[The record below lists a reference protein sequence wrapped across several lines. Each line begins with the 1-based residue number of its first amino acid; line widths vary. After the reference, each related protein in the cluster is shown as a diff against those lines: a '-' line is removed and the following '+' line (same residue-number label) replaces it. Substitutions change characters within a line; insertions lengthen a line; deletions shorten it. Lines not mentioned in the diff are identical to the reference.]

1 MTTKK
6 AYRYDPS
13 ASYAVTEHDVEYL
26 NVDGVTRLVRI
37 YQPEGPGPFPM
48 LLSIHGGAWTDKDH
62 TEYEST
68 STPLAATGIVV
79 AAIGQRVG
87 KGFPYPVQ
95 LQDINYGVRWLKAHA
110 SDFNGDPDSVGGIGY
125 SSGGHTL
132 PLAAMRPTDPRYSAL
147 PLEGS
152 SQVDANFAFTI
163 SCWPV
168 IEPYFRYEIAR
179 EKGNTDLM
187 EKHHIFFQGDEAMHE
202 STPINII
209 QSGEKVT
216 LPPAMVMHGTAD
228 DVMPIEA
235 SERFVA
241 AYNGAGGKAQ
251 LVPWQGKGHGWARE
265 AGLEADEFV
274 KIASEFIAKQLG

>member
-48 LLSIHGGAWTDKDH
+48 LLSIHGGAWTDKAH
-62 TEYEST
+62 PEYEST

-110 SDFNGDPDSVGGIGY
+110 SDFNGNPDSVGGIGY

-209 QSGEKVT
+209 QSGEEVT

-251 LVPWQGKGHGWARE
+251 LVPWQGKGHGWARA
-265 AGLEADEFV
+265 AGPEADEFV
-274 KIASEFIAKQLG
+274 KIASEFIANQLG

>member
-26 NVDGVTRLVRI
+26 NVDGITRLVRI

-152 SQVDANFAFTI
+152 FQVDSNFAFTI

-251 LVPWQGKGHGWARE
+251 LVPWQGKGHGWARA
-265 AGLEADEFV
+265 AGPEADEFV
-274 KIASEFIAKQLG
+274 KIASEFIANQLG

>member
-37 YQPEGPGPFPM
+37 YQPEGPGTFPM
-48 LLSIHGGAWTDKDH
+48 LLSIHGGAWTAKDH

-209 QSGEKVT
+209 RSGEKVT

-235 SERFVA
+235 AERFVA

-251 LVPWQGKGHGWARE
+251 LVPWQGKGHGWARA
-265 AGLEADEFV
+265 AGPEADEFV

>member
-241 AYNGAGGKAQ
+241 AYDGAGGKAQ
-251 LVPWQGKGHGWARE
+251 LVPWQGKGHGWARA
-265 AGLEADEFV
+265 AGPEADEFV

>member
-1 MTTKK
+1 MTIKK

-209 QSGEKVT
+209 QSGEEVT

-228 DVMPIEA
+228 DVIPIEA

-251 LVPWQGKGHGWARE
+251 LVPWQGKGHGWARA
-265 AGLEADEFV
+265 AGPEADEFV
-274 KIASEFIAKQLG
+274 KIASEFIAKQLR

>member
-152 SQVDANFAFTI
+152 SQVDSNFAFTI

-251 LVPWQGKGHGWARE
+251 LVPWQGKGHGWARA
-265 AGLEADEFV
+265 AGPEADEFV

>member
-251 LVPWQGKGHGWARE
+251 LVPWQGKGHGWARA
-265 AGLEADEFV
+265 AGPEADEFV
-274 KIASEFIAKQLG
+274 KIASEFIAKQLV

>member
-13 ASYAVTEHDVEYL
+13 ASYTVTEHDLEYL

-79 AAIGQRVG
+79 AAIAQRVG
-87 KGFPYPVQ
+87 EGFPYPVQ

-110 SDFNGDPDSVGGIGY
+110 SDFNGDPDAVGGIGY

-132 PLAAMRPTDPRYSAL
+132 PLAAMRPDDPRYSAL
-147 PLEGS
+147 SLEGS

-168 IEPYFRYEIAR
+168 IEPFFRYEIAR
-179 EKGNTDLM
+179 DKGNTELM

-202 STPINII
+202 STPLNII

-241 AYNGAGGKAQ
+241 AYNGAGGKAE
-251 LVPWQGKGHGWARE
+251 LVPWQGKGHGWARA
-265 AGLEADEFV
+265 AGSEADEFV
-274 KIASEFIAKQLG
+274 KIASEFISKQLG

>member
-13 ASYAVTEHDVEYL
+13 ASYEVREHDLEYL
-26 NVDGVTRLVRI
+26 NVGGVTRQVRI
-37 YQPEGPGPFPM
+37 YQPEGPGPFPL

-62 TEYEST
+62 TDYAST
-68 STPLAATGIVV
+68 SKPLAATGLVV
-79 AAIGQRVG
+79 ASIGQRVG
-87 KGFPYPVQ
+87 AGFPYPLQ
-95 LQDINYGVRWLKAHA
+95 LQDIHYGVRWLKAHA
-110 SDFNGDPDSVGGIGY
+110 GDFNGDPDAVGGIGY

-132 PLAAMRPTDPRYSAL
+132 PLAAMRINDPRYSAL

-152 SQVDANFAFTI
+152 SPADAKLAFTI

-168 IEPYFRYEIAR
+168 IEPFFRYEIA
-179 EKGNTDLM
+179 KANGNTELM
-187 EKHHIFFQGDEAMHE
+187 EKHHMFFQGDEAMHE
-202 STPINII
+202 STPLNVIE
-209 QSGEKVT
+209 SGEKIT
-216 LPPAMVMHGTAD
+216 LSPALVMHGTAD

-241 AYNGAGGKAQ
+241 AYNAAGGQAQ

-265 AGLEADEFV
+265 AGSEVDEFV
-274 KIASEFIAKQLG
+274 KVVTDFIAKQLG

>member
-209 QSGEKVT
+209 QSGEEVT

-251 LVPWQGKGHGWARE
+251 LVPWQGKGHGWARA
-265 AGLEADEFV
+265 AGPEADEFV
-274 KIASEFIAKQLG
+274 KIASEFIAKQLS

>member
-110 SDFNGDPDSVGGIGY
+110 SDFNGNPDSVGGIGY

-251 LVPWQGKGHGWARE
+251 LVPWQGKGHGWARA
-265 AGLEADEFV
+265 AGPEADEFV

>member
-95 LQDINYGVRWLKAHA
+95 IQDINYGVRWLKAHA

-209 QSGEKVT
+209 QSGEEVT

-251 LVPWQGKGHGWARE
+251 LVPWQGKGHGWARA
-265 AGLEADEFV
+265 AGPEADEFV

>member
-6 AYRYDPS
+6 TYRYDPS

-152 SQVDANFAFTI
+152 SKVDANFAFTI

-251 LVPWQGKGHGWARE
+251 LVPWQGKGHGWARA
-265 AGLEADEFV
+265 AGPEADEFV

>member
-79 AAIGQRVG
+79 AAIAQRVG
-87 KGFPYPVQ
+87 EGFPYPVQ

-110 SDFNGDPDSVGGIGY
+110 SDFNGDPNAVGGIGY

-132 PLAAMRPTDPRYSAL
+132 PLAAMRPDDPRYSAL
-147 PLEGS
+147 SLEGS

-168 IEPYFRYEIAR
+168 IEPFFRYEIAR
-179 EKGNTDLM
+179 DKGNTELM

-202 STPINII
+202 STPLNII

-241 AYNGAGGKAQ
+241 AYNGAGGKAE
-251 LVPWQGKGHGWARE
+251 LVPWQGKGHGWARA
-265 AGLEADEFV
+265 AGSEADEFV
-274 KIASEFIAKQLG
+274 KIASEFISKQLG

>member
-87 KGFPYPVQ
+87 KGFPYPLQ

-110 SDFNGDPDSVGGIGY
+110 SDFKGDPDSVGGIGY

-209 QSGEKVT
+209 QSSEKVT

-265 AGLEADEFV
+265 AGPEADEFV

>member
-26 NVDGVTRLVRI
+26 NVDGITRLVRI
-37 YQPEGPGPFPM
+37 YRPEGPGPFPM

-251 LVPWQGKGHGWARE
+251 LVPWQGKGHGWARA
-265 AGLEADEFV
+265 AGPEADEFV

>member
-147 PLEGS
+147 PLES
-152 SQVDANFAFTI
+152 SSPVDANFAFTI

-251 LVPWQGKGHGWARE
+251 LVPWKGKGHGWARA
-265 AGLEADEFV
+265 AGPEADEFV
-274 KIASEFIAKQLG
+274 KISSEFIAKQLG

>member
-26 NVDGVTRLVRI
+26 NVDGITRLVRI

-147 PLEGS
+147 PVEGS
-152 SQVDANFAFTI
+152 SQVVANFAFTI

-209 QSGEKVT
+209 QSGEEVT

-251 LVPWQGKGHGWARE
+251 LVPWQGKGHGWARA
-265 AGLEADEFV
+265 AGPEADEFV

>member
-6 AYRYDPS
+6 TYRYDPS
-13 ASYAVTEHDVEYL
+13 ESYAVTEHDVEYL

-251 LVPWQGKGHGWARE
+251 LVPWQGKGHGWARA
-265 AGLEADEFV
+265 AGPEADEFV

>member
-6 AYRYDPS
+6 TYRYDPS

-251 LVPWQGKGHGWARE
+251 LVPWQGKGHGWARA
-265 AGLEADEFV
+265 AGPEADEFV

>member
-1 MTTKK
+1 MATKK

-13 ASYAVTEHDVEYL
+13 ASFAVTEHDVEYL

-87 KGFPYPVQ
+87 EGFPYPVQ

-110 SDFNGDPDSVGGIGY
+110 SDFKGDPDAVGGIGY
-125 SSGGHTL
+125 SSGGHTR
-132 PLAAMRPTDPRYSAL
+132 PLAAMRPNDPRYSAL

-152 SQVDANFAFTI
+152 SQVDAKFAYTI

-209 QSGEKVT
+209 QRGEKVT
-216 LPPAMVMHGTAD
+216 LPPAMVMHGTDD

-241 AYNGAGGKAQ
+241 AYNGAGGNAQ
-251 LVPWQGKGHGWARE
+251 LVPWQGKGHGWARA
-265 AGLEADEFV
+265 AGSEVDEFV
-274 KIASEFIAKQLG
+274 KITSEFIANQLD

>member
-179 EKGNTDLM
+179 EKCNSDLM

-251 LVPWQGKGHGWARE
+251 LVPWQGKGHGWARA
-265 AGLEADEFV
+265 AGPEADEFV

>member
-209 QSGEKVT
+209 QGGEKVT

-251 LVPWQGKGHGWARE
+251 LVPWQGKGHGWARA
-265 AGLEADEFV
+265 AGPEADEFV

>member
-1 MTTKK
+1 MPTKK

-26 NVDGVTRLVRI
+26 NVAGVTRLVRI

-251 LVPWQGKGHGWARE
+251 LVPWQDKGHGWART
-265 AGLEADEFV
+265 AGPDTDEFV

>member
-251 LVPWQGKGHGWARE
+251 LVPWQGKGHGWARA

>member
-13 ASYAVTEHDVEYL
+13 ASYAVAEHDVEYL

-152 SQVDANFAFTI
+152 SKVDANFAFTI

-168 IEPYFRYEIAR
+168 IEPYFRYEIAK

-251 LVPWQGKGHGWARE
+251 LVPWQGKGHGWARA
-265 AGLEADEFV
+265 AGPEADEFV

>member
-132 PLAAMRPTDPRYSAL
+132 PLAAMRPTDPRYSEL

-152 SQVDANFAFTI
+152 SKVDATFAFTI

-251 LVPWQGKGHGWARE
+251 LVPWQGKGHGWARA
-265 AGLEADEFV
+265 AGPEADEFV

>member
-13 ASYAVTEHDVEYL
+13 ASYPVTEHDVEYL

-87 KGFPYPVQ
+87 EGFPYPVQ

-110 SDFNGDPDSVGGIGY
+110 SGFNGDPDAVGGIGY

-132 PLAAMRPTDPRYSAL
+132 PLAAMRPDDPRYAAL

-152 SQVDANFAFTI
+152 PQVDAKFAFTI

-168 IEPYFRYEIAR
+168 IEPYFRYEIAK

-209 QSGEKVT
+209 KSGEKVT
-216 LPPAMVMHGTAD
+216 LSPVLVMHGTAD

-241 AYNGAGGKAQ
+241 AYNGAGGKAE
-251 LVPWQGKGHGWARE
+251 LVPWQGKGHGWARA
-265 AGLEADEFV
+265 AGSEADEFV
-274 KIASEFIAKQLG
+274 KIVSEFIAKQLG